1 MNLRTSLEEMMK
13 VNEMQTSV
21 KSPPSQADP
30 LYDAPVVIRQEYL
43 SIKDIN
49 TIMGW
54 PKSRGQDLMRQFYE
68 QKKAIKEGR
77 GFRLHISYFN
87 EWRDQRDGSLTR
99 FAQPLRV
106 LEGGQK

>member
-1 MNLRTSLEEMMK
+1 MSQAQTPAKTSLLE
-13 VNEMQTSV
+13 N
-21 KSPPSQADP
+21 P
-30 LYDAPVVIRQEYL
+30 LYNAPVEVRQSYL

-68 QKKAIKEGR
+68 QRKAIKEGR
-77 GFRLHISYFN
+77 GFRLHVAYFN

-99 FAQPLRV
+99 FSQPLQV
-106 LEGGQK
+106 LKGGQT